1 MRRLFLGLSYEVF
14 KKFFFTE
21 NYINKILDL
30 IE

>member
-14 KKFFFTE
+14 KSFFTE